1 MDSIRLF
8 DPLAYESERIF
19 NINKTIMETKNGLRY
34 KILTRDFVMR
44 PNSTIDK
51 YFYNTRVWLIDDSI
65 SEDEFKSNSCT
76 SCNVKAQIFY
86 IPEIGEHLCE
96 DCAKDYIDNNYIT
109 PNDLY
114 SVNEAV
120 INHLKNTICNDIINE
135 NEADRLLSSLEN
147 SETEP

>member
-1 MDSIRLF
+1 
-8 DPLAYESERIF
+8 
-19 NINKTIMETKNGLRY
+19 METRNGLRY
-34 KILTRDFVMR
+34 RILTKGFIMR
-44 PNSTIDK
+44 PNSEIDK
-51 YFYNTRVWLIDDSI
+51 CFYNNRVWLVDNSI
-65 SEDEFKSNSCT
+65 NEDGFKSDICT
-76 SCNVKAQIFY
+76 SCNIRVKPYTIPKLGICEVKAQIFY

-120 INHLKNTICNDIINE
+120 IDYLKNTICNDIINE

-147 SETEP
+147 SETEL